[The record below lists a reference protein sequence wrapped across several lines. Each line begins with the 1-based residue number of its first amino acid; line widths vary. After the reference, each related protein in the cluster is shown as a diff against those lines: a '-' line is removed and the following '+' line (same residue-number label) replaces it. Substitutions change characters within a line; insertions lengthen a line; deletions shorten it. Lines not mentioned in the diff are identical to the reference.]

1 MLWATPVRG
10 TLCAGNG
17 DFAAGKPFDD
27 KQPTGM
33 TKMDLN
39 GLTDSFGTPPHEDD
53 ECPHCC
59 GVVRVH
65 NGLCLG
71 CLVQTG
77 LAEEHGC
84 ESENLDT
91 LLAEI
96 E

>member
-1 MLWATPVRG
+1 M
-10 TLCAGNG
+10 
-17 DFAAGKPFDD
+17 
-27 KQPTGM
+27 
-33 TKMDLN
+33 
-39 GLTDSFGTPPHEDD
+39 TDSLGIHQHEPD

-77 LAEEHGC
+77 LAEDDRPEG
-84 ESENLDT
+84 ENLDS
-91 LLAEI
+91 LLSEI

>member
-1 MLWATPVRG
+1 MP
-10 TLCAGNG
+10 
-17 DFAAGKPFDD
+17 
-27 KQPTGM
+27 Q
-33 TKMDLN
+33 
-39 GLTDSFGTPPHEDD
+39 HEDD

-77 LAEEHGC
+77 LAEEHGS

-91 LLAEI
+91 LLSEI

>member
-1 MLWATPVRG
+1 MDF
-10 TLCAGNG
+10 NG
-17 DFAAGKPFDD
+17 SI
-27 KQPTGM
+27 
-33 TKMDLN
+33 
-39 GLTDSFGTPPHEDD
+39 DSLGTPQHEPD

-77 LAEEHGC
+77 LAEGEGS
-84 ESENLDT
+84 EIENLDT
-91 LLAEI
+91 LLSEI

>member
-1 MLWATPVRG
+1 
-10 TLCAGNG
+10 
-17 DFAAGKPFDD
+17 
-27 KQPTGM
+27 M
-33 TKMDLN
+33 TSARLGQRKMDFT
-39 GLTDSFGTPPHEDD
+39 GLTDSLSATPHEHD

-59 GVVRVH
+59 SVVRVH

-77 LAEEHGC
+77 LAEHDRS

>member
-1 MLWATPVRG
+1 M
-10 TLCAGNG
+10 
-17 DFAAGKPFDD
+17 DF
-27 KQPTGM
+27 
-33 TKMDLN
+33 N
-39 GLTDSFGTPPHEDD
+39 GLTDSVGTPQHEPD

-77 LAEEHGC
+77 LTDGEGSED
-84 ESENLDT
+84 ENLDT
-91 LLAEI
+91 LLSEI

>member
-1 MLWATPVRG
+1 
-10 TLCAGNG
+10 
-17 DFAAGKPFDD
+17 
-27 KQPTGM
+27 
-33 TKMDLN
+33 MDLN
-39 GLTDSFGTPPHEDD
+39 GLTDSFRTPQHEDD

-71 CLVQTG
+71 CLVQSG

-91 LLAEI
+91 LLSEI

>member
-1 MLWATPVRG
+1 MASSQLGQRRM
-10 TLCAGNG
+10 
-17 DFAAGKPFDD
+17 DF
-27 KQPTGM
+27 T
-33 TKMDLN
+33 
-39 GLTDSFGTPPHEDD
+39 GLTDSLSATPHEHD

-59 GVVRVH
+59 SVVRVR

-77 LAEEHGC
+77 LAEQDGSET
-84 ESENLDT
+84 ENLDA

>member
-1 MLWATPVRG
+1 M
-10 TLCAGNG
+10 
-17 DFAAGKPFDD
+17 DF
-27 KQPTGM
+27 TGF
-33 TKMDLN
+33 
-39 GLTDSFGTPPHEDD
+39 TDSLSATQPEHD

-59 GVVRVH
+59 GVVRMH

-77 LAEEHGC
+77 LVEQEGS

-91 LLAEI
+91 LLSEI

>member
-1 MLWATPVRG
+1 MDF
-10 TLCAGNG
+10 NG
-17 DFAAGKPFDD
+17 I
-27 KQPTGM
+27 
-33 TKMDLN
+33 
-39 GLTDSFGTPPHEDD
+39 TDSIGIHQHEPD

-77 LAEEHGC
+77 LAEDDRPEG
-84 ESENLDT
+84 ENLDS
-91 LLAEI
+91 LLSEI

>member
-1 MLWATPVRG
+1 
-10 TLCAGNG
+10 
-17 DFAAGKPFDD
+17 
-27 KQPTGM
+27 
-33 TKMDLN
+33 MDLN
-39 GLTDSFGTPPHEDD
+39 GLTETFGTPHHEDD

-59 GVVRVH
+59 GIVRVH

-77 LAEEHGC
+77 LAEEHGA

-91 LLAEI
+91 LLSEI